1 MMDFIYWLLLS
12 ILIVLSFVGLI
23 YPIIPSVLL
32 LVGAFLLY
40 GVFFTFEPFSFLF
53 WAIQLSFV
61 ALLFVTDYVASV
73 IGVKKFGGS
82 NYSVWGSTLGLIVGP
97 FVIPVIGIIAGPFIG
112 AFIAE
117 IIFSKKSLKEAMKIG
132 TGSVVGLFTSIVA
145 KGIIQIIMV
154 VYFIIVVL

>member
-1 MMDFIYWLLLS
+1 MDFIYWLLLS